1 MAAGAQLDKTSSN
14 PGAAGPGALIVGEGS
29 GSGSGNGPGNGSR
42 SGLPAGIRD
51 LAGPLGEYWDKG
63 AARWELLPPRQ
74 RSWAMIGIALLA
86 ATVAGL
92 VWYGTRTDW
101 RTLYAGLDPED
112 TRQMAQVLTQAQ
124 ISFDLAANGT
134 TIRVP
139 AAQLDKARLAT
150 AAKGGPR
157 SGRMGFELF
166 DKPNWVGSEF
176 DEQVNYQR
184 ALEGELEH
192 TVATLADVQSARVH
206 LVMPHDSL
214 FRDQERPA
222 KAAVVLMLRHRSLA
236 DGEDE
241 AIRNLVAS
249 AVDGLSPIQV
259 TLIDASGHLP
269 LGPKTG
275 EAMRMGMEEALEAKV
290 IETLEPVTGPGNVR
304 ASVTV
309 DYDPTSTDVTE
320 ETYDPAKVVTLTM
333 QRTEQT
339 ASAQPIPAGVPGTA
353 SNAPNSQALPVYPQQ
368 VTPPQSAKS
377 ESGTYGASRTVR
389 HVTAAPGHIRR
400 LTAAVVV
407 NDRIDS
413 AGQKGKA
420 VNWQPRTAVELR
432 TLTAL
437 AQAAVG
443 FDSGRGDLVTV
454 QDLAF
459 DENRNVA
466 PSLFSQVMDMVERSP
481 VLIKYCTL
489 LMGLVLLILL
499 VIRPALGRAKAPE
512 SVLAKSK
519 PAALAAPAE
528 AQAVLATTEQAAIEL
543 EKQRVQRVF
552 DQVTETL
559 KRDPAQSSRLLQSW
573 IHSD

>member
-1 MAAGAQLDKTSSN
+1 MAAGSQLDKSSPN
-14 PGAAGPGALIVGEGS
+14 PAIGREAGAVGQQQTGPGAGS
-29 GSGSGNGPGNGSR
+29 AWMGGLDLLNGLWERGNARWSL
-42 SGLPAGIRD
+42 LPARD
-51 LAGPLGEYWDKG
+51 RGWTLTA
-63 AARWELLPPRQ
+63 
-74 RSWAMIGIALLA
+74 ALLLVATLA
-86 ATVAGL
+86 AI
-92 VWYGTRTDW
+92 VWYATRTDW
-101 RTLYAGLDPED
+101 RMLYAGLDPED
-112 TRQMAQVLTQAQ
+112 SRQISQVLTQAR
-124 ISFDLAANGT
+124 IPFDLAANGAS
-134 TIRVP
+134 IRVP
-139 AAQLDKARLAT
+139 FAQLDKARLAT

-157 SGRMGFELF
+157 SGRLGFELF

-192 TVATLADVQSARVH
+192 TVATLTDVQSAKVH

-214 FRDQERPA
+214 FREQERPA
-222 KAAVVLMLRHRSLA
+222 KASVVLTLRHRGLA

-249 AVDGLSPIQV
+249 AVDGLSPAQV
-259 TLIDASGHLP
+259 SLVDSAGHLP

-275 EAMRMGMEEALEAKV
+275 EAMRLSMEQALEAKI

-309 DYDPTSTDVTE
+309 DSDPAATDVTE
-320 ETYDPAKVVTLTM
+320 ERYDPAQTVTLSM

-339 ASAQPIPAGVPGTA
+339 SGPQQVPAGVPGTA

-368 VTPPQSAKS
+368 VTPPQTAKS

-389 HVTAAPGHIRR
+389 HITQGPGHIRR

-407 NDRIDS
+407 NDRLGLG
-413 AGQKGKA
+413 GQNSGQSG
-420 VNWQPRTAVELR
+420 WQPRTAQELR
-432 TLTAL
+432 TLTSL

-443 FDSGRGDLVTV
+443 FDSARGDAISV

-459 DENRNVA
+459 DENRTAVVS
-466 PSLFSQVMDMVERSP
+466 PLMRMLSQILEALERSP
-481 VLIKYCTL
+481 MLVKYVCL
-489 LMGLVLLILL
+489 LVGSLLLILL
-499 VIRPALGRAKAPE
+499 VIRPPL
-512 SVLAKSK
+512 
-519 PAALAAPAE
+519 
-528 AQAVLATTEQAAIEL
+528 
-543 EKQRVQRVF
+543 QRVWAEMASVANGRHAELSSSGEKTALLDAPTEEQSLERLRAQQVF